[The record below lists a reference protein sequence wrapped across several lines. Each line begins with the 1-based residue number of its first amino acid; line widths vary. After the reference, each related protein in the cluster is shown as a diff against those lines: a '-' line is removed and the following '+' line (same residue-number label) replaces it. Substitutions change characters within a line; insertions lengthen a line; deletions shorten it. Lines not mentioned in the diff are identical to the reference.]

1 MFTSLHSH
9 FFVGRARTVKVG
21 KDKLGSVTYTS
32 LGSSGYLVRVVNKQ
46 RGCLAHALTS
56 TMLRDLTGEDMKR
69 TKTLFLWR
77 EEDARN
83 NSIQKRDVE
92 LSNGKFVTVFAALTI
107 NEVMCE
113 GEPSTKKAK
122 L

>member
-1 MFTSLHSH
+1 M
-9 FFVGRARTVKVG
+9 
-21 KDKLGSVTYTS
+21 
-32 LGSSGYLVRVVNKQ
+32 
-46 RGCLAHALTS
+46 
-56 TMLRDLTGEDMKR
+56 TGEDMKKK
-69 TKTLFLWR
+69 KTLFSWR

-83 NSIQKRDVE
+83 NSIPLSQKRDVE